1 MKKIAV
7 LYILILAL
15 CTAVAA
21 QRIAVLTPDGS
32 ETSRDLA
39 NDLATGL
46 KEMKVIDSSI
56 AESAFLA
63 VSPPTPFNLST
74 ADAKRIGILIGCDA
88 FIITRAATQRR
99 SAFDR
104 ADYFETYAAIFVVSS
119 RTGRLI
125 FWKLQK
131 AESVNAST
139 SRKMFDPSLPA
150 LAAEIRDAVRAS
162 IQKEITEAAPPAFDE
177 PPDEKSPTAKGLR
190 SPVPYRRLK
199 PEYTAEASL
208 YDVKATVDLMVYLD
222 AAGNIV
228 RTDIERWAGFGLDAS
243 VERNVRTMNWRPA
256 ERDGKPMAMKFLV
269 RYNFKKAE

>member
-1 MKKIAV
+1 MRRIAV
-7 LYILILAL
+7 LYTLILTL
-15 CTAVAA
+15 CTTAVA
-21 QRIAVLTPDGS
+21 QRIAILTPDGS

-39 NDLATGL
+39 NDLATNL

-56 AESAFLA
+56 AESAFISVA
-63 VSPPTPFNLST
+63 PPTPFNLTTSE
-74 ADAKRIGILIGCDA
+74 AKRIGILIGCDA
-88 FIITRAATQRR
+88 FIVTRAATQRR

-104 ADYFETYAAIFVVSS
+104 PDYFETYAPVYVVSS

-131 AESVNAST
+131 AESVIAST
-139 SRKMFDPSLPA
+139 SRKLFDASVLA
-150 LAAEIRDAVRAS
+150 LAADIREAVRSS
-162 IQKEITEAAPPAFDE
+162 IRKEISEQEPPSFDE
-177 PPDEKSPTAKGLR
+177 PPDERSPMAKGFR

-199 PEYTAEASL
+199 PEYTTEASL

-222 AAGNIV
+222 AAGTIV

-243 VERNVRTMNWRPA
+243 VEKNVRSMNWRPA
-256 ERDGKPMAMKFLV
+256 ERDGKPMATKFLV